1 MSEEEKKEEMFGAL
15 HTSLISSDESE
26 TEGDPLVT
34 RPLTWRTE
42 DVSEYFKT
50 LDERWK
56 SAMTPQQKRQS
67 VGRRLGLPSSKFSLG
82 CTVCVNCNNCSLMLL
97 LGTIRFDYEFNEYQ

>member
-1 MSEEEKKEEMFGAL
+1 MSEEEKKEEVFGAL

-26 TEGDPLVT
+26 EEGDALVI

-56 SAMTPQQKRQS
+56 SAITPQQKRQS
-67 VGRRLGLPSSKFSLG
+67 VGRRLGLPSLRSPSGVPQNL
-82 CTVCVNCNNCSLMLL
+82 VWVVRSV
-97 LGTIRFDYEFNEYQ
+97 

>member
-1 MSEEEKKEEMFGAL
+1 MSEEEKKEEVFGAL

-26 TEGDPLVT
+26 AEGALVI

-67 VGRRLGLPSSKFSLG
+67 VGRRLGLPSLRSPSGVPQNLVWVVG
-82 CTVCVNCNNCSLMLL
+82 SV
-97 LGTIRFDYEFNEYQ
+97 

>member
-1 MSEEEKKEEMFGAL
+1 MFGAL

-26 TEGDPLVT
+26 AEG
-34 RPLTWRTE
+34 PLTWRTE

-67 VGRRLGLPSSKFSLG
+67 VGRVFGAP
-82 CTVCVNCNNCSLMLL
+82 M
-97 LGTIRFDYEFNEYQ
+97 EFLKV